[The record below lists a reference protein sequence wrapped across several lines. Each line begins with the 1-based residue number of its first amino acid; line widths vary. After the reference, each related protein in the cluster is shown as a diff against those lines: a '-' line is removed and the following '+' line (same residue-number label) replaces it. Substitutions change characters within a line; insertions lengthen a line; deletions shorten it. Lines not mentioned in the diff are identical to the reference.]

1 MSAFDPL
8 QTLALVAKPPAMT
21 RSFSLLALILAGCVT
36 EPYADTAP
44 RAALRSAV
52 QVASNGDVESFY
64 GVPTS
69 LTVSGLKRL
78 PYEVATG
85 QEMGE
90 GESETYYMITGIH
103 GVEVKV
109 VFHDNGKLYLAQSES
124 SKAIG
129 SRGVGVGS
137 SLLQVKTAWPSGK
150 LFYGSE
156 DGRFVTFDTGTNL
169 LYNFDERDMPPAAF
183 DHPPKGVIVPN
194 LRVKRIR
201 IFAR

>member
-1 MSAFDPL
+1 
-8 QTLALVAKPPAMT
+8 MT
-21 RSFSLLALILAGCVT
+21 RSVSLLALILAGCVAA
-36 EPYADTAP
+36 PNSDTAP

-52 QVASNGDVESFY
+52 QVASDGDVASFY

-78 PYEVATG
+78 PYLVVTG

-90 GESETYYMITGIH
+90 GELETFYMITGIH

-124 SKAIG
+124 SNAVG
-129 SRGVGVGS
+129 PRGVGVGS
-137 SLLQVKTAWPSGK
+137 SLLQVKAAWPSGK
-150 LFYGSE
+150 LNYGSE

-183 DHPPKGVIVPN
+183 DHPPKEVTVPN
-194 LRVKRIR
+194 LRVKKIR